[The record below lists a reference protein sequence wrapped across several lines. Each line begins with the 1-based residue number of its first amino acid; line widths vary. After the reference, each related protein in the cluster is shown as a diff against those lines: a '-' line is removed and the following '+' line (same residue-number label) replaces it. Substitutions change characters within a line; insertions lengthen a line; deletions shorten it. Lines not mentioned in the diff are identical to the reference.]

1 VFNLSG
7 SETIFLL
14 LLALIVLGP
23 EKLPEAIRRF
33 GKTYGEVRKMATGFQ
48 SEMKAALDEPMRE
61 LKGTADAL
69 RDAAKFEGADE
80 IVNDAKKAI
89 DFSAGDPPSDVRPK
103 RKGPDSAARKGAI
116 DASRQVGS
124 EAPHPTS
131 DAQAAER
138 PADDPPKV
146 REPGINFGSANPRP
160 RPQPTTLA
168 PPDGAPVDTT
178 PPSPFAAPTSPPL
191 MAWAAPPPPVN
202 GSTKDAAP
210 SGRAAGEAPAMLPAE
225 EPATE

>member
-1 VFNLSG
+1 MFNLSG

-69 RDAAKFEGADE
+69 KEAAKFEGVDE
-80 IVNDAKKAI
+80 VVSDAKKAV
-89 DFSAGDPPSDVRPK
+89 DFSMSETPAAGAGK
-103 RKGPDSAARKGAI
+103 LKGSNSAARKEAI
-116 DASRQVGS
+116 DASQQVGN
-124 EAPHPTS
+124 
-131 DAQAAER
+131 AAE
-138 PADDPPKV
+138 PSSAIESAGDEITPIV

-160 RPQPTTLA
+160 RPKTLT
-168 PPDGAPVDTT
+168 PPDGAPVSTT
-178 PPSPFAAPTSPPL
+178 APSTFAAPTSPPL
-191 MAWAAPPPPVN
+191 MAWAAPPPPIN
-202 GSTKDAAP
+202 GTERGHD
-210 SGRAAGEAPAMLPAE
+210 EADSNSASLSQLPAE
-225 EPATE
+225 EPAAE